1 MVNRRIETLLAQLR
15 TQGIYD
21 EHLLKAIADVPRE
34 RFIDEAFEHKAW
46 RTWRCQLATARP
58 FLSLIWWR
66 A

>member
-1 MVNRRIETLLAQLR
+1 MVSRRIETLLSQLR
-15 TQGIYD
+15 RQGIED

-46 RTWRCQLATARP
+46 DNMALPIGPVKPSRSP
-58 FLSLIWWR
+58 IWWH